1 MIGNLNKK
9 TMKKLLFVLAFA
21 FIGGQ
26 AFSQMYIVTLSDG
39 CSNIQ
44 DGIKLTKY
52 PPSGGA
58 IDTCISEEIEVG
70 LVSLNQELNSIISQG
85 YKLIETNNGSVG
97 NNNGLINEET
107 INKGTTFY
115 FAIP

>member
-1 MIGNLNKK
+1 
-9 TMKKLLFVLAFA
+9 
-21 FIGGQ
+21 
-26 AFSQMYIVTLSDG
+26 MYIVTY
-39 CSNIQ
+39 SNAWGVPLHPSNCTP
-44 DGIKLTKY
+44 DYVLTKVDPTGNVTY
-52 PPSGGA
+52 
-58 IDTCISEEIEVG
+58 TCVDHKRIFEDPAALITI
-70 LVSLNQELNSIISQG
+70 NQELNSIISQG

>member
-1 MIGNLNKK
+1 
-9 TMKKLLFVLAFA
+9 MKKLLFVLAFI
-21 FIGGQ
+21 FIGGKV
-26 AFSQMYIVTLSDG
+26 FSQIYLVTLSDNG
-39 CSNIQ
+39 MGSCNNQEIL
-44 DGIKLTKY
+44 LTKI
-52 PPSGGA
+52 PPVGTA
-58 IDTCISEEIEVG
+58 TYICIPESIEYG
-70 LVSLNQELNSIISQG
+70 LVPLNQELNSIISQG

>member
-1 MIGNLNKK
+1 
-9 TMKKLLFVLAFA
+9 MKNLLFVLAFT

-39 CSNIQ
+39 CPNQEIQ
-44 DGIKLTKY
+44 LTKF
-52 PPSGGA
+52 PPAGGA
-58 IDTCISEEIEVG
+58 IEICISEEYVVG

-85 YKLIETNNGSVG
+85 YKLIETNNGLDHGAS
-97 NNNGLINEET
+97 NPNNGLINEET

>member
-1 MIGNLNKK
+1 
-9 TMKKLLFVLAFA
+9 MKKLLFVLAFA
-21 FIGGQ
+21 FIGQQ

-39 CSNIQ
+39 CPNQEIQ
-44 DGIKLTKY
+44 LTKY
-52 PPSGGA
+52 PPTGGA
-58 IDTCISEEIEVG
+58 IDICISEEIEVG

-85 YKLIETNNGSVG
+85 YKLIETNNGQYFGSG
-97 NNNGLINEET
+97 GYNNGLINEET